1 MFLFPATVFGLLLML
16 LGVGC
21 PVQMMR
27 WEAEDRAAIAAGA
40 ALTPGS
46 TPDALRLSTAL
57 WLGALPL
64 LIGSLLVARGY
75 RQARNEHQYGDPNPD
90 LRVREPDVLYD
101 AGRQLAKVRFMMWLA
116 TACAVGGS
124 WWGWSLTRT
133 FGLAPGD
140 GGVLRP
146 LGVRL
151 AVGGSVAALG
161 LLFGLGMLLYGRHYI
176 AEIRRGARPDELVL
190 RTVRLIGTRALTLA
204 TSDISLGRRH
214 EGRAATVSP
223 DLPFAEGIRVHG
235 PWHVVR
241 LPGRRL
247 PLILD
252 DQGWFASGRPDW
264 STPDSSKPPGP

>member
-21 PVQMMR
+21 PAQMMH
-27 WEAEDRAAIAAGA
+27 WETEDRAAIAAGA
-40 ALTPGS
+40 SLAPGA

-57 WLGALPL
+57 WLGVLPL
-64 LIGSLLVARGY
+64 LIGSLLVVRGY
-75 RQARNEHQYGDPNPD
+75 RQARNQHAYGEPNPD
-90 LRVREPDVLYD
+90 LRVREP
-101 AGRQLAKVRFMMWLA
+101 G
-116 TACAVGGS
+116 
-124 WWGWSLTRT
+124 
-133 FGLAPGD
+133 
-140 GGVLRP
+140 
-146 LGVRL
+146 
-151 AVGGSVAALG
+151 
-161 LLFGLGMLLYGRHYI
+161 
-176 AEIRRGARPDELVL
+176 ELIL

-223 DLPFAEGIRVHG
+223 DLPFAEGIHVHA

-252 DQGWFASGRPDW
+252 DQGWFASGRPDR
-264 STPDSSKPPGP
+264 